1 VFPGE
6 FPVPFLSRSSPLFLA
21 QAVFF
26 AVLGLSPAA
35 RSAEQPPIHLLTKAN
50 ALPVAID
57 SDFQFRKTKTYFLES
72 PELTGIKEDT
82 TDEEQSI
89 AFERK
94 HLLYGAITG
103 SDIRDRYGNYYTFFW
118 RARRQ
123 ADLTIRLEY
132 RQQKTGAFV
141 QAREVDYPGVKGSQ
155 VTRFAINGDDYQ
167 EQGRVTAWRVLLI
180 EQHQVIVALAQSYLW
195 R

>member
-1 VFPGE
+1 LSSLL
-6 FPVPFLSRSSPLFLA
+6 PVL
-21 QAVFF
+21 AVFF
-26 AVLGLSPAA
+26 VALGLPSAA
-35 RSAEQPPIHLLTKAN
+35 LPAEQPPVRLLTKAN

-57 SDFQFRKTKTYFLES
+57 TDFQFRKTKTYFLES
-72 PELTGIKEDT
+72 QEVTGIHEDVS
-82 TDEEQSI
+82 EEQSI

-94 HLLYGAITG
+94 RLLYGAITG

-118 RARRQ
+118 RARRP

-141 QAREVDYPGVKGSQ
+141 QAREVDYPGAKGSQ
-155 VTRFAINGDDYQ
+155 VTRFAINGDDYR